1 MTNLEKL
8 TAGEVAAR
16 NNGTLEQLREVIGHC
31 FPNKPL
37 PDGNNTLYYKSYN
50 SPMWV
55 SWHTCKL
62 PTIPITQL
70 WEELQALKKPEIWW
84 IRVTEDNKEV
94 LGKWFG
100 SLNLHLDNIVGMYR
114 LPNGNIHKGCILIK
128 NLESETYDFGNE
140 IDFATFLKYTG
151 VEVEKGEKCT
161 CETCNPTE
169 PKKVEKS
176 LEDKISE
183 LTQLINKRVEL
194 NIKSDRFVMVLYLII
209 YFKG

>member
-16 NNGTLEQLREVIGHC
+16 NNGTLEQLREVIEPI
-31 FPNKPL
+31 FKRSK
-37 PDGNNTLYYKSYN
+37 TLIHGTSKYYYLA
-50 SPMWV
+50 
-55 SWHTCKL
+55 SWDELNWDCNDTTDL
-62 PTIPITQL
+62 PTIDITQL

-94 LGKWFG
+94 LGKRFG

-151 VEVEKGEKCT
+151 VEPE
-161 CETCNPTE
+161 
-169 PKKVEKS
+169 KVEKS
-176 LEDKISE
+176 LEEKISE
-183 LTQLINKRVEL
+183 VKKLINSRDELVKRFNKLQYEIFEL
-194 NIKSDRFVMVLYLII
+194 DTKLSALL
-209 YFKG
+209 K

>member
-8 TAGEVAAR
+8 TYSDITAK
-16 NNGTLEQLREVIGHC
+16 NNGTVEQLNEVLKHC
-31 FPNKPL
+31 FPTAKANAS
-37 PDGNNTLYYKSYN
+37 GSMAYYEASSTQKGCWVGFN
-50 SPMWV
+50 IREPAGPMGV
-55 SWHTCKL
+55 V
-62 PTIPITQL
+62 IDITQL

-151 VEVEKGEKCT
+151 VEPE
-161 CETCNPTE
+161 
-169 PKKVEKS
+169 KVEKS
-176 LEDKISE
+176 LEEKISE
-183 LTQLINKRVEL
+183 VKKLIDHRGCLLIQFDVLKDELTEINTKISAL
-194 NIKSDRFVMVLYLII
+194 LK
-209 YFKG
+209 

>member
-8 TAGEVAAR
+8 TAGEIAAR
-16 NNGTLEQLREVIGHC
+16 NNGTLEQLREVIEPI
-31 FPNKPL
+31 FKRSK
-37 PDGNNTLYYKSYN
+37 TLIHGTSKYYYLA
-50 SPMWV
+50 
-55 SWHTCKL
+55 SWDKLDWDCNDTTDL
-62 PTIPITQL
+62 PTIDITQL

-94 LGKWFG
+94 LGKRFG

-151 VEVEKGEKCT
+151 VEPE
-161 CETCNPTE
+161 
-169 PKKVEKS
+169 KVEPIKGS
-176 LEDKISE
+176 TFEDTISE
-183 LTQLINKRVEL
+183 LTQLINKRVDL
-194 NIKSDRFVMVLYLII
+194 RIKSDRLNDELTEINNQLSALL
-209 YFKG
+209 K